1 MNKIKLSNNFSLG
14 EFLKSNTADRL
25 GLHGQYNPQPDYIT
39 NMIDL
44 CINVLQPLRD
54 QLGQSI
60 RITSGYR
67 CKELNEAIGGSKT
80 SDHSYGRAAD
90 IEIYIGGIERNDVL
104 FRTIIELD
112 LPFYQMI
119 SEFGTYERPNWI
131 HIAYRKGDDKREI
144 LRAEKKDG
152 KTTYEDITKNL

>member
-25 GLHGQYNPQPDYIT
+25 GFSEQYNPPSEYIA
-39 NMIDL
+39 NMVEL
-44 CINVLQPLRD
+44 CEKVLQPLRD

-60 RITSGYR
+60 RVTSGYR
-67 CKELNEAIGGSKT
+67 SKPLNEAIGGSKT
-80 SDHSYGRAAD
+80 SDHSFGRAAD
-90 IEIYIGGIERNDVL
+90 IELYIGGEERNDVL
-104 FRTIIELD
+104 FKTIIEMD

-131 HIAYRKGDDKREI
+131 HIAYREGDDKRQI
-144 LRAEKKDG
+144 LRAEKKNG
-152 KTTYEDITKNL
+152 KTTYIDITHNL